1 MEMLND
7 SFLFARPMWFLAII
21 PIIMAT
27 FFISKQARSAQAWN
41 KHISPELLNQL
52 TDQQTG
58 RSNKHW
64 LTGLATITALLIVFA
79 LAGPSF
85 KSNDVKAV
93 QTDDTLVIIM
103 DLSLSM
109 LAEDIKPS
117 RLQRVKFKLQ
127 DVLKQRKTGHT
138 ALIVYSGDAHVVVPL
153 TEDTETIQ
161 HLAKSLNPWMIPSK
175 GSRLYRAV
183 EEANKLLSA
192 YPSSNSRV
200 LVFTDE
206 ISKQQ
211 LDKTLAISKHPTYV
225 VGVGTQTGAP
235 IPLPDKKLLKD
246 NRQNI
251 IVAKFS
257 DENPKQLAH
266 NTKASYHFLSVNNDD
281 ISDALNFEPNQ
292 QQQAQALEALSALKD
307 YGYLLLI
314 PMLFLFLL
322 TFRKG
327 WLFMFALFIIQPES
341 SYANTVHSET
351 TDSTWASF
359 WQNQQQQAQTAYDQG
374 DYETAANLFE
384 TPLEKGNAY
393 AQAKQWEN
401 AETQY
406 KQLNNANG
414 LYNLANVQAQQGKLD
429 EALESY
435 DSAIKEATK
444 ENNQNALNRAQKDKQ
459 LIEQLKQQQEQQ
471 EQQEQQNKDQQGQN
485 GDQQNN
491 SDQNQQSQDSQQ
503 QNSENQSQSDKS
515 QSSSDREQSS
525 SGSSSEQNSA
535 ELDEQQAQDAA
546 DSAQKNQQEPDK
558 QDSDQQEPSQQNASQ
573 QNTRSALSEEEQSRD
588 ENATQGSAEAS
599 SNQESQQDADQ
610 GIHDYQTTQ
619 STEPLDP
626 EDIEEQKYQ
635 QILRKIQSDPSVLL
649 QNKFKIQHYQRNQP
663 EHEAQVW

>member
-1 MEMLND
+1 
-7 SFLFARPMWFLAII
+7 
-21 PIIMAT
+21 
-27 FFISKQARSAQAWN
+27 
-41 KHISPELLNQL
+41 
-52 TDQQTG
+52 
-58 RSNKHW
+58 
-64 LTGLATITALLIVFA
+64 
-79 LAGPSF
+79 
-85 KSNDVKAV
+85 
-93 QTDDTLVIIM
+93 
-103 DLSLSM
+103 
-109 LAEDIKPS
+109 
-117 RLQRVKFKLQ
+117 
-127 DVLKQRKTGHT
+127 
-138 ALIVYSGDAHVVVPL
+138 
-153 TEDTETIQ
+153 
-161 HLAKSLNPWMIPSK
+161 
-175 GSRLYRAV
+175 V